1 MSRRT
6 SSPGDAKGARPGLG
20 ATLIF
25 LALALFGTS
34 LWYLCTGSVA
44 TGVRDVG
51 AALFNPGAESGSMIH
66 DTVVRQIRLPR
77 LLGALLIGAALTL
90 SGALLQGLFRNPL
103 ADPALI
109 GVSSGAAMGAVLAIV
124 GLPLVLHLLPATAG
138 QVLGWIGLPLLAML
152 GAVGL
157 TFLIYRLSLVRGRTH
172 VPSMLLTGIAVNAV
186 GGAFVGL
193 MVTVFATDEQLR
205 TITFWTLGSLS
216 GLNWTN
222 TAVIAAAVALPLI
235 LALRQAPALNAL
247 LLGETEAHHLGVRVQ
262 QVKRLVIVLSA
273 VMVGITV
280 AFCGIIGFVGLVV
293 PHIVRTAIGPDH
305 RLLLPAGSLLGAVI
319 LLAADGFARILVAP
333 AELQIGILT
342 SLLGGPF
349 FLALLLRA
357 RRGGLAMAT
366 S

>member
-1 MSRRT
+1 MSEKAP
-6 SSPGDAKGARPGLG
+6 SSSAARGARPGLG
-20 ATLIF
+20 RT
-25 LALALFGTS
+25 LALLTLVLLGAS
-34 LWYLCTGSVA
+34 LWYLCIGSVE
-44 TGVRDVG
+44 TTVRDVG
-51 AALFNPGAESGSMIH
+51 AALFQPGAEGGSLIH
-66 DTVVRQIRLPR
+66 ETVVRQIRLPR

-124 GLPLVLHLLPATAG
+124 GLPLLAHLLPAAAG
-138 QVLGWIGLPLLAML
+138 QVLNWFGLPLLAML

-216 GLNWTN
+216 GLNWTH
-222 TAVIAAAVALPLI
+222 TATIAAIVAVPLI
-235 LALRQAPALNAL
+235 LSLRQARALNAL

-262 QVKRLVIVLSA
+262 QVKRRVIVLSA

-293 PHIVRTAIGPDH
+293 PHIVRTVIGPDH

-319 LLAADGFARILVAP
+319 LLAADGLARILLAP

-357 RRGGLAMAT
+357 RRGGLAMST

>member
-1 MSRRT
+1 MLLT
-6 SSPGDAKGARPGLG
+6 
-20 ATLIF
+20 
-25 LALALFGTS
+25 LALVGAS
-34 LWYLCTGSVA
+34 LWYLCTGSVE
-44 TGVRDVG
+44 TGVGDVW
-51 AALFNPGAESGSMIH
+51 AALFNAGAESGSAIH
-66 DTVVRQIRLPR
+66 DTVIWQIRLPR

-124 GLPLVLHLLPATAG
+124 GLPLILHLLPAVAA
-138 QVLGWIGLPLLAML
+138 QALAWIGLPLLAML

-216 GLNWTN
+216 GLTWTN
-222 TAVIAAAVALPLI
+222 TAVIAAAVAIPL
-235 LALRQAPALNAL
+235 LLSLRQAPALNAL
-247 LLGETEAHHLGVRVQ
+247 LLGETEALHLGVRVQ
-262 QVKRLVIVLSA
+262 RVKRLVIVLSA

-305 RLLLPAGSLLGAVI
+305 RLLLPAGSLLGAAI
-319 LLAADGFARILVAP
+319 LLTADGFARILVAP

-342 SLLGGPF
+342 ALLGGPF